1 LDHWAARLRDN
12 ANDRL
17 DKRKKN
23 TGPLSGFRILD
34 LSRVLSGP
42 AATML
47 LADQGADVIKVEP
60 LSGDITRH
68 AGIGRDG
75 MTSFFL
81 NINRGK
87 RAICLDLHSP
97 EGIQI
102 VKDIAA
108 SCDVLVQN
116 FRPGAVEGMGLGFE
130 AIKEVNQAIV
140 YASISGF
147 GETGPYAKE
156 RVYDPII
163 QALSGITDIQA
174 DSAEGRPRMVRTVIP
189 DKTTALTAAQAIT
202 AGLLQR
208 ERTGKGQHI
217 KLAMLDAMI
226 AYLWPEGM
234 VNLTL
239 IDEEQDLRVGQ
250 LAQDLVFET
259 TDGYITAGAMSD
271 KEWEG
276 LCLALNK
283 EEWINDSRFNSTSG
297 RFKNAKVR
305 IEETGKVLATET
317 SKDWLEKLSAHGVP
331 CAPILTRHEMLKNE
345 QVINNNIISEY
356 EHPGMGRVRQ
366 PRSAA
371 RFEWQDEPC
380 TPLAPVLG
388 QHNQDILLEIGRSQ
402 SEIDRLHRDGIL
414 FSKAKP

>member
-1 LDHWAARLRDN
+1 MNNDDAHLDEV
-12 ANDRL
+12 
-17 DKRKKN
+17 KTN

-60 LSGDITRH
+60 LRGDITRH
-68 AGIGRDG
+68 AGMGRDG
-75 MTSFFL
+75 MTSAFL
-81 NINRGK
+81 SINRGK
-87 RAICLDLHSP
+87 RAICVDLHSS

-102 VKDIAA
+102 VKEIAA

-116 FRPGAVEGMGLGFE
+116 FRPGAADGMGLGFE
-130 AIKEVNQAIV
+130 AIKAVNPTIV

-147 GETGPYAKE
+147 GETGPYAKK

-174 DSAEGRPRMVRTVIP
+174 DSSEGRPRMMRTVIP

-202 AGLLQR
+202 AALLQR
-208 ERTGKGQHI
+208 ERTGRGQHI

-239 IDEEQDLRVGQ
+239 IDEEQDLRLGQ
-250 LAQDLVFET
+250 LAQDLVFKT
-259 TDGYITAGAMSD
+259 TDSYITAGAMSD

-283 EEWINDSRFNSTSG
+283 KEWIDDSRFNTTSG

-305 IEETGKVLATET
+305 IEETGKVLATDT
-317 SKDWLEKLSAHGVP
+317 SKAWLEKLDAYGVP
-331 CAPILTRHEMLKNE
+331 CAPILNRHEMLKHE
-345 QVINNNIISEY
+345 QVVNNNIISEY
-356 EHPGMGRVRQ
+356 EHPGLGRVRQ
-366 PRSAA
+366 PRPAA
-371 RFEWQDEPC
+371 RFEFQDESRF
-380 TPLAPVLG
+380 PLAPVLG
-388 QHNQDILLEIGRSQ
+388 QHNLDVLLEIGRNE
-402 SEIDRLHRDGIL
+402 SEIRRLHKEGIL
-414 FSKAKP
+414 FSKARS